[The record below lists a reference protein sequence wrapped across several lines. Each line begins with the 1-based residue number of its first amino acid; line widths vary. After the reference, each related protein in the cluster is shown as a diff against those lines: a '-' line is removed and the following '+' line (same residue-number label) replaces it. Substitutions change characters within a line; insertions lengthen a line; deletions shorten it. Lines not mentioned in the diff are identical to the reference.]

1 MAEDLGLVQVA
12 DQAFD
17 GLAAQVPD
25 GIDIPASTPVL
36 VVDAD
41 SPNPVI
47 GDIFPNQPVTVTPQT
62 TPVDVRDGDDSK
74 PGIGPAF
81 PDQPVIVEDTNV
93 SLVQTQGGDF
103 EPGNGQVEE
112 IITNNV
118 VQQVYGGPGL
128 PANVFV

>member
-1 MAEDLGLVQVA
+1 MADDPGLVQVA

-17 GLAAQVPD
+17 GLAVQVPD

-41 SPNPVI
+41 LGNPVI
-47 GDIFPNQPVTVTPQT
+47 GDISPNQPVTVTPQT
-62 TPVDVRDGDDSK
+62 TPVLVLDGDDGK
-74 PGIGPAF
+74 PGIGPIE
-81 PDQPVIVEDTNV
+81 PNQPVIVEETNV

-103 EPGNGQVEE
+103 DPIHGQVEE
-112 IITNNV
+112 VITNNV

>member
-1 MAEDLGLVQVA
+1 MADDPGLVQVA

-17 GLAAQVPD
+17 GLAVQVPD

-41 SPNPVI
+41 LGNPVI
-47 GDIFPNQPVTVTPQT
+47 GDISPNQPVTVTPQT
-62 TPVDVRDGDDSK
+62 TPVDVRDGDDGK

-103 EPGNGQVEE
+103 DPIHGQVEE
-112 IITNNV
+112 VITNNV